1 MLEFFFCRFC
11 GILNSFVKYN
21 VDGPAATKSAEI
33 PVPLNSNSVC
43 QNITAQPSKQTKVQQ
58 SPKVGPPSP
67 NLVNSVKSERN
78 GTGVHDL
85 ATKQTVDEEKVS
97 LLPANKKKGQ
107 SHKTSSGNG
116 GSLANLWGRASAKSK
131 PSSAQADNDKHIPN
145 PTGRF
150 LFGCHTTR
158 KLSA

>member
-1 MLEFFFCRFC
+1 VLEYFFCRFC

-21 VDGPAATKSAEI
+21 VDGPAATKSVEI
-33 PVPLNSNSVC
+33 PVIQVC
-43 QNITAQPSKQTKVQQ
+43 ETITFKQTKVQQ

-107 SHKTSSGNG
+107 SDKTSSGNG
-116 GSLANLWGRASAKSK
+116 GSLATLWGRASAKSK

-150 LFGCHTTR
+150 LFGCRTTR
-158 KLSA
+158 KLSP